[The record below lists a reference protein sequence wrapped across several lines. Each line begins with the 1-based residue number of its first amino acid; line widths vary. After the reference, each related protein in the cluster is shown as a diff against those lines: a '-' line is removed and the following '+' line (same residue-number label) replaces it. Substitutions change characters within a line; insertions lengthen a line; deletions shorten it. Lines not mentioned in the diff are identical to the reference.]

1 VHTHRCRCLYSF
13 DVCQTNYA
21 DVSFA
26 NSADTS
32 ARTTNPKLQ
41 DQPIANTKPGNLPR
55 IKDWAKIAQLTLEH
69 TRRRRRRTT
78 ITSLLI
84 FSCFQLSFLPSL
96 RSHVRTPRP
105 VLPQHTLVPLP
116 KRAEFQHPPQFQ
128 NKLDAKPVILIFM
141 PFDSQTRSSSSSS
154 STSPTSCMHLSY
166 CCSRVPPQTVNP
178 R

>member
-1 VHTHRCRCLYSF
+1 MHCLLRR
-13 DVCQTNYA
+13 
-21 DVSFA
+21 SFA
-26 NSADTS
+26 HVGKTS
-32 ARTTNPKLQ
+32 PAPRSHFVAAKDLARTDLQ
-41 DQPIANTKPGNLPR
+41 RSPS
-55 IKDWAKIAQLTLEH
+55 LEH
-69 TRRRRRRTT
+69 TRRRSRRTT
-78 ITSLLI
+78 ITSII

-154 STSPTSCMHLSY
+154 SSTSPTSCMHLSY